1 MDLSKYL
8 KQGQEAPEEGKQKLS
23 KEEYAA
29 QKKQEREE
37 VWAEIDAKAQDVFK
51 DGDSFKG
58 FLDFMAQV
66 KPQRTA
72 NLFLLYSQN
81 PDIRQVKTFE
91 KWKEENRI
99 LKAGAR
105 GYRFIAGQEYEK
117 DGEMAQGY
125 AIVKAYDISQIRMK
139 QPEVPEPKGMEE
151 LMGALLSGNEV
162 NIQIADN
169 LPERVQ
175 AQYIPNRRTIYVRN
189 GMDETT
195 TFHAI
200 NRELACASLDQHNG
214 SYTRAAVSPQAFCA
228 AYVVAKKYGVDVSGF
243 NFDKICEMNG
253 YGQSDPQKLRAFAG
267 DIKNAAYTI
276 GKHMDHNLGEP
287 EQEFVVDEFAISE
300 GKKGKETKTKKQPE
314 R

>member
-8 KQGQEAPEEGKQKLS
+8 SQGEGQTEGSPRLS

-29 QKKQEREE
+29 AKKQEREE
-37 VWAEIDAKAQDVFK
+37 IWSEIDAKAQDVFK
-51 DGDSFKG
+51 DGDSLKG

-91 KWKEENRI
+91 KWKEEKRTI
-99 LKAGAR
+99 QTGAQ

-117 DGEMAQGY
+117 DGVMAQGY
-125 AIVKAYDISQIRMK
+125 AIRKVYDISQIRMR
-139 QPEVPEPKGMEE
+139 QPEAPEPKSMEE
-151 LMGALLSGNEV
+151 LMGALLTNSDV
-162 NIQIADN
+162 NIQISDQ
-169 LPERVQ
+169 LPDTVQ
-175 AQYIPNRRTIYVRN
+175 AQYIPNRRTVYVKN
-189 GMDETT
+189 GMSENV

-200 NRELACASLDQHNG
+200 NRELACAALDGHDGNF
-214 SYTRAAVSPQAFCA
+214 SRKAVTAQTFCA

-243 NFDKICEMNG
+243 AFDKVCQMMGNG
-253 YGQSDPQKLRAFAG
+253 AKDPKELRAFIN
-267 DIKNAAYTI
+267 DVKNGAYTI
-276 GKHMDHNLGEP
+276 GRHMDQNLGMN
-287 EQEFVVDEFAISE
+287 EQEISADEFAITE
-300 GKKGKETKTKKQPE
+300 GKKEKPAKEKAQPQ